1 MAILMSSVEVKTPS
15 RAAVTASHL
24 SKVGFEKTRFFRK
37 NRIFPNPPS
46 NFCSRFDFMYIRIS
60 VMVAIS
66 SVTTKLIDSL
76 SKKDKLVAK
85 FINLQE
91 SEADLSAQRI
101 GQELITN
108 TLPKSIF
115 ARSIVDLCDNAFREI
130 FENIIVYLG
139 PKFVGEKVFKKA
151 YSKKLSKGLQD
162 TVFTEAKDLLKEE
175 KADKKTLM
183 PIKAAIAV
191 SALSIPL
198 AEYALSY
205 VKNLFTLKMFKQADF
220 NNIANLNKDKVETNE
235 HQEKVKESAKKH
247 IKLTGGLIAGCLA
260 FSALLVTKGKDS
272 KVLNHISEAVLAP
285 GSKFFK
291 NNEKYKNFFNKYF
304 GLDFATKEIK
314 DKEGKVISRKFAISK
329 GQIVASVIAGF
340 FGYTG
345 AAKDR
350 GKQDY
355 KEVLYRFPLVGLY
368 AIVGNELFVK
378 GFNNYMKKSGKC
390 KELFDCQ
397 AKNKDKMP
405 KLMEL
410 GNFAH
415 ELAAKN
421 GTTAKA
427 EFEKLLKQKKILIG
441 VPVLF
446 GFTVMGLFVAACS
459 RYFTQYRYNKDKQA
473 QEMTKQ

>member
-1 MAILMSSVEVKTPS
+1 MASV
-15 RAAVTASHL
+15 A
-24 SKVGFEKTRFFRK
+24 
-37 NRIFPNPPS
+37 
-46 NFCSRFDFMYIRIS
+46 
-60 VMVAIS
+60 

-76 SKKDKLVAK
+76 PKTDKLAAK

-91 SEADLSAQRI
+91 SEADLSTQRI
-101 GQELITN
+101 GQELLTN
-108 TLPKSIF
+108 TLPKSLF
-115 ARSIVDLCDNAFREI
+115 ARSVVDLCDNAFREI

-151 YSKKLSKGLQD
+151 YAAKLDKGLQA
-162 TVFTEAKDLLKEE
+162 TVYTEAKDILKDN
-175 KADKKTLM
+175 KITKSDKRELM
-183 PIKAAIAV
+183 PVKAAIAV

-198 AEYALSY
+198 AEYSLSY

-220 NNIANLNKDKVETNE
+220 NNIANLNKEKVEKDE
-235 HQEKVKESAKKH
+235 HQKQVENSAKSH
-247 IKLTGGLIAGCLA
+247 VKLTGGLIAACLA

-272 KVLNHISEAVLAP
+272 KALNHISEAVLAP

-304 GLDFATKEIK
+304 GLDFATKEIH
-314 DKEGKVISRKFAISK
+314 DETGKVVLRKLAISK

-355 KEVLYRFPLVGLY
+355 KEILYRFPLVGLY
-368 AIVGNELFVK
+368 AIVGNDLFVK
-378 GFNNYMKKSGKC
+378 GFNNYLKKSGKC
-390 KELFDCQ
+390 KELFEAQ
-397 AKNKDKMP
+397 AKNKNKMP

-410 GNFAH
+410 GEFAH
-415 ELAAKN
+415 ELASKN

-441 VPVLF
+441 APVLF
-446 GFTVMGLFVAACS
+446 GFTIMGLFVAGCS
-459 RYFTQYRYNKDKQA
+459 RYFTQYRYNKDKVAEQKA
-473 QEMTKQ
+473 IGQ

>member
-1 MAILMSSVEVKTPS
+1 MTSV
-15 RAAVTASHL
+15 A
-24 SKVGFEKTRFFRK
+24 
-37 NRIFPNPPS
+37 
-46 NFCSRFDFMYIRIS
+46 
-60 VMVAIS
+60 
-66 SVTTKLIDSL
+66 SVTTKTLIDSL
-76 SKKDKLVAK
+76 PKKTDRLVAR

-91 SEADLSAQRI
+91 SETDVEMQRI

-115 ARSIVDLCDNAFREI
+115 ARSVVDLCDNAFREI

-139 PKFVGEKVFKKA
+139 PKFVGEKVFAKA
-151 YSKKLSKGLQD
+151 YSSKLNKSLKEGA
-162 TVFTEAKDLLKEE
+162 FIEAKNLLSDTKILPNDTKETIDAKKRLQGFQE
-175 KADKKTLM
+175 HNKTLM
-183 PIKAAIAV
+183 PVKAAIAV

-220 NNIANLNKDKVETNE
+220 NNIANLNKEKVESDE
-235 HQEKVKESAKKH
+235 HQQKVTKSAKKH
-247 IKLTGGLIAGCLA
+247 IKLTGGLIAACLA

-272 KVLNHISEAVLAP
+272 KALNHISEAVLAP

-291 NNEKYKNFFNKYF
+291 PKAGDSKEVIKKIEERAAFFNKYF

-314 DKEGKVISRKFAISK
+314 NAKGEVTSRRLAISK

-355 KEVLYRFPLVGLY
+355 KEILYRFPLVGLY
-368 AIVGNELFVK
+368 AIVGNDLLVK
-378 GFNNYMKKSGKC
+378 GLENYMKKSPKY
-390 KELFDCQ
+390 KELFDAQ
-397 AKNKDKMP
+397 TQNGGKMP
-405 KLMEL
+405 KLNEL
-410 GNFAH
+410 GSFA
-415 ELAAKN
+415 EKLAAKN
-421 GTTAKA
+421 GTTVQS
-427 EFEKLLKQKKILIG
+427 EFEKLLKQKKVLIG

-446 GFTVMGLFVAACS
+446 GFTVMGLFVAGCS
-459 RYFTQYRYNKDKQA
+459 RYFTQYRYNKDKEADQKA
-473 QEMTKQ
+473 NSK